1 MTDDELRR
9 LVRDAVARHL
19 AGANTAD
26 PRAAVVALPTPDA
39 LRPAAGCASH
49 ASHHQY
55 VFLNNA
61 STACVIEPTV
71 SCDHCGY
78 CKSHGH

>member
-19 AGANTAD
+19 G
-26 PRAAVVALPTPDA
+26 
-39 LRPAAGCASH
+39 RPAPAAAAAPVSVVPSLPSAPAGTLVHPSH
-49 ASHHQY
+49 LQY
-55 VFLNNA
+55 VSLVNTT
-61 STACVIEPTV
+61 TACVIEPAAT
-71 SCDHCGY
+71 CDHCGY

>member
-19 AGANTAD
+19 GRSTPPVPVLREPGSGAVAD
-26 PRAAVVALPTPDA
+26 APWQ
-39 LRPAAGCASH
+39 SH
-49 ASHHQY
+49 PSHHQY
-55 VFLNNA
+55 LAVVNTT
-61 STACVIEPTV
+61 SACVIEPSV
-71 SCDHCGY
+71 ACDHCGY